1 MSVSGCHVSVTNQDD
16 INSMLDM
23 LGGLHTAFIWQNLS
37 ARFFRTSH
45 QPVDRQG
52 DKLPR
57 TPQPCPFCQTCSDRH
72 QHSKCSRAMQAFAK
86 RSRALKALPDG

>member
-37 ARFFRTSH
+37 ARFFLDFPSACGPPGRQASQDAPTLSFLSNLLRQAPAQQVLQSHASLRQALQSPEGTS
-45 QPVDRQG
+45 
-52 DKLPR
+52 
-57 TPQPCPFCQTCSDRH
+57 
-72 QHSKCSRAMQAFAK
+72 
-86 RSRALKALPDG
+86 